1 VVNLDKNIEIG
12 MMLDFYG
19 QLLTDRQEEIV
30 QMYYNNDLSLGE
42 ISQNLG
48 ITRQGVFDNLK
59 RSEKALFEMERKLGL
74 VQRFLDQK
82 RKILQVLDVVN
93 EIENDVINNNV
104 EEICNKINQVRN
116 TLSFVLED

>member
-1 VVNLDKNIEIG
+1 MVNLDKNIEIG